1 MRGIGMVVGALCA
14 AVALSG
20 CASSKRTKERMA
32 VLDAENTDL
41 RQANDQ
47 MNAQLQQSQAE
58 SDRLAAQMQQAEARR
73 VELEKVAMANAAAAG
88 QLQRADAELMA
99 LRAQNEEQN
108 RKIAALSAAPKTP
121 INTYAANAPALDA
134 FRRDLQNRLGSY
146 SVKGVDV
153 DVRTAQDGQ
162 QRVAVV
168 LQNSFRAG
176 SASLA
181 QNMTATKAVVGLG
194 KLIAD
199 SYPGSRVVVEG
210 HTDSDKI
217 TKSKWESNEALSL
230 ARSEEVKKLL
240 RQSGVADAR
249 VSAVGMGARQ
259 PIARGSTDRAKAQNR
274 RVEIYIYPTASN

>member
-1 MRGIGMVVGALCA
+1 MRGIGIVAGALCA
-14 AVALSG
+14 VVGFSG
-20 CASSKRTKERMA
+20 CASNKVKQRMA

-47 MNAQLQQSQAE
+47 MTSQLQQSQAE

-73 VELEKVAMANAAAAG
+73 VELERSAMANAAAAG
-88 QLQRADAELMA
+88 QLQRADAELAA
-99 LRAQNEEQN
+99 LRAQNEKMNE
-108 RKIAALSAAPKTP
+108 RIAALSAAPKAAP
-121 INTYAANAPALDA
+121 STYAANAPALDA
-134 FRRDLQNRLGSY
+134 FRRDLQNRLASY
-146 SVKGVDV
+146 NVHGVEV

-162 QRVAVV
+162 QRVAVI

-181 QNMTATKAVVGLG
+181 QNMTATKAVIGLG
-194 KLIAD
+194 KLISD

-230 ARSEEVKKLL
+230 ARAEEVKKLL

-249 VSAVGMGARQ
+249 VSSVGMGARQ

-274 RVEIYIYPTASN
+274 RVEIYIHPTASN

>member
-1 MRGIGMVVGALCA
+1 
-14 AVALSG
+14 
-20 CASSKRTKERMA
+20 MA

-41 RQANDQ
+41 RQQNDQ

-73 VELEKVAMANAAAAG
+73 AELEKVAMMNAAAAG
-88 QLQRADAELMA
+88 QMKQAEAELA
-99 LRAQNEEQN
+99 LLRAKTEEQN
-108 RKIAALSAAPKTP
+108 AKIMALSAAPKTP
-121 INTYAANAPALDA
+121 VSTYAANAPALDA
-134 FRRDLQNRLGSY
+134 FRRDLQNRLASY
-146 SVKGVDV
+146 NVKGVDV

-274 RVEIYIYPTASN
+274 RVEIYIYPTTSN

>member
-1 MRGIGMVVGALCA
+1 MRGYGMALGALCA
-14 AVALSG
+14 AAALGG
-20 CASSKRTKERMA
+20 CASNRVKERMA
-32 VLDAENTDL
+32 VVEAENTDL
-41 RQANDQ
+41 RQQNDQ
-47 MNAQLQQSQAE
+47 MTSQLQQTQAE

-73 VELEKVAMANAAAAG
+73 AELEKAAMANAAAAG
-88 QLQRADAELMA
+88 QVQAMDRELA
-99 LRAQNEEQN
+99 SLRAKNEEMN
-108 RKIAALSAAPKTP
+108 AKIMAYSAAPKTP
-121 INTYAANAPALDA
+121 VSAYAANAPALDA
-134 FRRDLQNRLGSY
+134 FRRDLGNRLASY
-146 SVKGVDV
+146 NVHGVDV

-181 QNMTATKAVVGLG
+181 QNMTATKAVIGLG

-199 SYPGSRVVVEG
+199 SYPGSRVTVEG

-230 ARSEEVKKLL
+230 ARAEEVKKLL
-240 RQSGVADAR
+240 RQAGVVDAR

-259 PIARGSTDRAKAQNR
+259 PIARGTTDRAKAQNR